1 MFHWLTHALLDD
13 ATYQAARRIYT
24 DKSNGEPILTEEALI
39 HAKSEHCGCHI
50 IHFYIAARDT
60 VVDCEV
66 KPSLWRELE
75 LKKRGLLT
83 HQGGKFCS
91 FELQNN
97 RGDNDV

>member
-1 MFHWLTHALLDD
+1 MFHLLARMIFKD
-13 ATYQAARRIYT
+13 AAHWAARRIYPE
-24 DKSNGEPILTEEALI
+24 KSEGEPLLTEEALI

-50 IHFYIAARDT
+50 IHFYVAARDT

-83 HQGGKFCS
+83 HQGGKFYS
-91 FELQNN
+91 FEPQND
-97 RGDNDV
+97 RGDNHV